1 MSASGFGRT
10 GHTPAERAA
19 AGKAIRAKLPRRR
32 QAELPG
38 ADRDAVALL
47 ESQAPSRVAELLPV
61 RYGRMLVSPFTFYRG
76 AALVMATDLATTP
89 RSGLNAQ
96 ICGDAHLSNFGVY
109 ASAERRLV
117 FDIND
122 FDETHVGPWEWDVKR
137 LVTSLEIAGRDRGFT
152 PRDRRLAL
160 LAASQEYR
168 TAMATFAGMGNLDVW
183 HASMDADAMLAQARS
198 SVSRAMLRRAEAT
211 LAKAR
216 TRDSMQAQRKLTTIV
231 DGHRRIISD
240 PPLIVPIEEIDPEIG
255 SPEVISEAMV
265 SLLRTYQRTLPV
277 GQQNVLS
284 EYEYVHMAH
293 KVVGVGSVGTRAW
306 IVLFRGRD
314 DDDPLLLQV
323 KQAMP
328 SVIAPFVSGVKRHAQ
343 EGQRV
348 VAGQRTMQAS
358 SDIFLGWVRVTGLD
372 SVQRDFY
379 VRQLRDWK
387 GSADVDAMIPRG
399 LRVYGQMCAWTLA
412 RAHARTGDRIAI
424 SSYLGSSTSFDQ
436 AIAEFAVGYADQN
449 ERDYAAFAEA
459 VETGRLIAQTGV

>member
-1 MSASGFGRT
+1 MSASAFART
-10 GHTPAERAA
+10 GQTPAERAA

-32 QAELPG
+32 QAELPA

-89 RSGLNAQ
+89 RTGLNAQ

-109 ASAERRLV
+109 GSAERRLV

-122 FDETHVGPWEWDVKR
+122 FDETHIGPWEWDVKR
-137 LVTSLEIAGRDRGFT
+137 LVTSLEIAGRDREFT

-160 LAASQEYR
+160 LAAAQEYR
-168 TAMATFAGMGNLDVW
+168 TAMATFAGMGNLQVW
-183 HASMDADAMLAQARS
+183 HASMDADTLLAQARS
-198 SVSRAMLRRAEAT
+198 TVSRAMMRRAEAT

-216 TRDSMQAQRKLTTIV
+216 TRDSMQAQRKLTAIV
-231 DGHRRIISD
+231 DGRRRIISD

-255 SPEVISEAMV
+255 NPEVITAAMV
-265 SLLRTYQRTLPV
+265 SLLRSYQRTLPV

-284 EYEYVHMAH
+284 EYDYVHMAH

-328 SVIAPFVSGVKRHAQ
+328 SVIAPFVGGRRHAQ

-372 SVQRDFY
+372 NVQRDFY

-387 GSADVDAMIPRG
+387 GSAEIDAMIPRG

-424 SSYLGSSTSFDQ
+424 SSYLGNSTSFDE
-436 AIAEFAVGYADQN
+436 AIAEFAVAYADQN

-459 VETGRLIAQTGV
+459 VETGRLVAQTGL